1 MRKYPFLIA
10 IAAASLMIAGCTEE
24 LNTEIIEPGTDIVFG
39 ASTGWENDI
48 QTRTEYSGKD
58 ENNAGISKGSGYE
71 RIDWVE
77 SMDRFRVLCEAA
89 TGKADPTKKTA
100 DYVVSGVKV
109 GSEKQKSVAEA
120 VSCDDN
126 ALQWGTGEHVFYAM
140 YPAPGMGSTYDFNY
154 KYVTASRAKI
164 EAASGTKAKIT
175 GLIPAAQECYKV
187 GQEYKPNM
195 NYAYMYATTTASKG
209 PVSLSFKPL
218 VTAFEVTVKA
228 GDSDAVGMKLK
239 SVEIYS
245 EDGTDGTDMTGD
257 FTATISADGTYTV
270 QKSNTGRRVKVTV
283 AESDQQAIAT
293 GSALKFTLLALP
305 VDQTRLTLL
314 LTFDKGGTAVTRRLA
329 LRADLNEDGTIGDG
343 EWITVEAGKKIYISN
358 LGVPGDVWTYT
369 LSDVPD
375 IVIEG
380 HAAGSKSANIS
391 SYRSSRGSEAEFVPL
406 TYKYSTDGTSF
417 QTGLPAGLESLVQS
431 DGTTATKK
439 KLTASVGAHDDTEPL
454 EKIDEIFDHAL
465 VMKGRDFVG
474 SDDNPYDLSLHTVE
488 GNLRNG
494 RNVVTANSYVITH
507 PGTYSFPLV
516 YGNAIDAV
524 KNGKINATEANGGN
538 TAAYKAANASSP
550 FTQYVRFDGNPITR
564 PYILWDISKNTGDA
578 ATNYVWNVSEGVPR
592 YELVVLWQDAPVGQ
606 EIITK
611 PVTVKQYSDSYGLGH
626 DVIYAVF
633 TVDKTQVEGNSE
645 NYTLKGARQG
655 NFVIAL
661 RVAAHNG
668 ITVAGTNWPKG
679 TILWS
684 WHIWVTDNDVN
695 PVPVKT
701 KGSSVT
707 TSNDMMPMHLGW
719 CDEKIYDIT
728 HYKDR
733 IWYVQATQ
741 TQHAEGQEPLST
753 VFRVIQRGDTFIDL
767 VKYSAAT
774 TYQWGRKDPL
784 LPGYNKY
791 TGTGDAYGMGD
802 SEQYHPFNKSW
813 SSPSGYS
820 LAGTDEGYIARAALS
835 GIPEMIRKP
844 YLFNE
849 GNIFAYNAWNANAS
863 SELGKDVKVVKT
875 VYDPCP
881 PGYSVPHKWAFS
893 NFNTLGTST
902 PIADTDM
909 THINA
914 KDLDGDG
921 EITTADFKIED
932 GWYFYTG
939 YGDNTIFFPG
949 TTGRV
954 DHYSYIRYY
963 HQGYIWTACRDQD
976 EAAGNGGFDFHY
988 RGGAAMA
995 WISGPGHAL
1004 TVHPVKEL

>member
-1 MRKYPFLIA
+1 MKKKMKMSMNMKYSFILA
-10 IAAASLMIAGCTEE
+10 FAAASLMTVGCVEE
-24 LNTEIIEPGTDIVFG
+24 LNTELSDPGTDIVFG

-431 DGTTATKK
+431 DGTTATRK
-439 KLTASVGAHDDTEPL
+439 KLTASVGAHEELGEL
-454 EKIDEIFDHAL
+454 EKLDEVFDHAM
-465 VMKGRDFVG
+465 VMYTRDPVG
-474 SDDNPYDLSLHTVE
+474 SYEFPYDLSMHTIE
-488 GNLRNG
+488 GEARTNG
-494 RNVVTANSYVITH
+494 QPVSANCYVVTH
-507 PGTYSFPLV
+507 PGYYMFPIV
-516 YGNAIDAV
+516 YGNSLDYK
-524 KNGKINATEANGGN
+524 KNTNLDFGTAGGGN
-538 TAAYKAANASSP
+538 KRAYQYTGSDPN
-550 FTQYVRFDGNPITR
+550 FTTFKRFDGQDISM
-564 PYILWDISKNTGDA
+564 PYIPRDVNSSFSWDD
-578 ATNYVWNVSEGVPR
+578 
-592 YELVVLWQDAPVGQ
+592 YEAVVVWQDVPAGQ
-606 EIITK
+606 EIISKK
-611 PVTVKQYSDSYGLGH
+611 PEIRTRSSVWTTEAGYLTNMGYIYFEIPKTSYTG
-626 DVIYAVF
+626 
-633 TVDKTQVEGNSE
+633 TSSS
-645 NYTLKGARQG
+645 YTLKGARQG
-655 NFVIAL
+655 NIVIAL
-661 RVAAHNG
+661 RLAKAKTING
-668 ITVAGTNWPKG
+668 TRWPAG

-684 WHIWVTDNDVN
+684 WHIWVTDNEVN
-695 PVPVKT
+695 SIPVRT
-701 KGSSVT
+701 NYT
-707 TSNDMMPMHLGW
+707 TGTALYGNNYMLSMHLGW
-719 CDEKIYDIT
+719 CDEKIYDIQ

-741 TQHAEGQEPLST
+741 TQHAEGAEPLST
-753 VFRVIQRGDTFIDL
+753 VFRVIQKGDTFIDL
-767 VKYSAAT
+767 IKYSAAT
-774 TYQWGRKDPL
+774 CYQWGRKDPL
-784 LPGYNKY
+784 LPG
-791 TGTGDAYGMGD
+791 
-802 SEQYHPFNKSW
+802 
-813 SSPSGYS
+813 
-820 LAGTDEGYIARAALS
+820 
-835 GIPEMIRKP
+835 
-844 YLFNE
+844 
-849 GNIFAYNAWNANAS
+849 
-863 SELGKDVKVVKT
+863 
-875 VYDPCP
+875 
-881 PGYSVPHKWAFS
+881 
-893 NFNTLGTST
+893 
-902 PIADTDM
+902 
-909 THINA
+909 
-914 KDLDGDG
+914 
-921 EITTADFKIED
+921 
-932 GWYFYTG
+932 
-939 YGDNTIFFPG
+939 
-949 TTGRV
+949 
-954 DHYSYIRYY
+954 
-963 HQGYIWTACRDQD
+963 
-976 EAAGNGGFDFHY
+976 
-988 RGGAAMA
+988 
-995 WISGPGHAL
+995 
-1004 TVHPVKEL
+1004 